1 MADPTTR
8 SQRRLAVVVAVDVV
22 GSSRLMEQDEPGTL
36 AAIHTVFSDIIEPAA
51 ARHQGRLVKTMGD
64 GALLEFA
71 SPVEAVL
78 CAVEAQAAVGDL
90 ARQRPD
96 GEDAVQLRMGINL
109 GDVVLDEDGDIL
121 GDSVN
126 VAVRLES
133 VADPGGI
140 CISGK
145 VFDELEGKLSLPF
158 EDLGE
163 QRLKNI
169 ARPIHVYALKAADIS
184 PREPTAA
191 RPSQNQTDK
200 PSIAVLPFAN
210 LSGDPEPGVLR

>member
-1 MADPTTR
+1 M
-8 SQRRLAVVVAVDVV
+8 
-22 GSSRLMEQDEPGTL
+22 
-36 AAIHTVFSDIIEPAA
+36 
-51 ARHQGRLVKTMGD
+51 
-64 GALLEFA
+64 
-71 SPVEAVL
+71 
-78 CAVEAQAAVGDL
+78 
-90 ARQRPD
+90 
-96 GEDAVQLRMGINL
+96 
-109 GDVVLDEDGDIL
+109 LDEDGDIL

-133 VADPGGI
+133 MADPGGI